1 MASNLIDKLLQETYD
16 RARKTHINKKA
27 RENIDRAGLHYIE
40 ITKADIESIISYNY
54 VAIRMSKSVTTERK
68 RLVASGA
75 QGVTRGEAAQN
86 VLEGSSPT
94 ATRVRQEASQISE
107 IIFNQFVDTYNKKV
121 SEVEYQ
127 AKLTGSTITILQP
140 RNHAIKAKETILEGL
155 TSNAGDTL
163 FKNIIKGRERKSFT
177 RRTQFLH
184 VGKTVGVQILE
195 DLKQNLNVGPQSAGK
210 QAAFDVIMQM
220 LDEVEFNW
228 SIDDSYSDRTISVV
242 GKLGQTLINRPGED
256 SNDWTNLRPE
266 LERRL
271 ADELNK
277 RRIDLGSGQSS
288 QPFDERAAKHL
299 INEQL
304 LKPLKK
310 KGVKVTPFK
319 VDKPKKRSN
328 TLKKGPVRKTPT
340 PAGIAATGRKRVVQ
354 KRKTQK
360 RSDTGASDMLKLV
373 VMFNQKLPDA
383 IVNNMG
389 PPALSNQTGRFA
401 NSVRVTDITK
411 TPQGFPSVG
420 YTYQKN
426 PYQTFESG
434 YQQGSPEYDPR
445 NLINKSI
452 REVAAEFAIGRFYTR
467 RV

>member
-16 RARKTHINKKA
+16 RARKRHINKKA

-75 QGVTRGEAAQN
+75 EGVTRGEAAQS

-140 RNHAIKAKETILEGL
+140 KNHAIKAKETILEGL
-155 TSNAGDTL
+155 TSNAGDSL

-242 GKLGQTLINRPGED
+242 GKLGQTLINKPGQD
-256 SNDWTNLRPE
+256 SNDWTNLKPE

-328 TLKKGPVRKTPT
+328 TLKKEPVRKTPSA
-340 PAGIAATGRKRVVQ
+340 AGIAATGRKKVVQ
-354 KRKTQK
+354 KRKTQ
-360 RSDTGASDMLKLV
+360 RRTDTGASDMLKLV

-389 PPALSNQTGRFA
+389 APALENRTGRFA

-434 YQQGSPEYDPR
+434 YQQGSPEYAPR

>member
-75 QGVTRGEAAQN
+75 EGVTRGEAAQS

-127 AKLTGSTITILQP
+127 AKLTGSAITILQP

-155 TSNAGDTL
+155 TSNAGDSL

-228 SIDDSYSDRTISVV
+228 SIDDSYSNRNISVV
-242 GKLGQTLINRPGED
+242 GKLGQTLINKPGQD

-328 TLKKGPVRKTPT
+328 TLKKGPVRKTPSA
-340 PAGIAATGRKRVVQ
+340 AGIAATGRKRVVQ
-354 KRKTQK
+354 KRKTQ
-360 RSDTGASDMLKLV
+360 RRTDTGASDMLKLV

-389 PPALSNQTGRFA
+389 APALENRTGRFA

>member
-27 RENIDRAGLHYIE
+27 RENIDRSGLHYIE
-40 ITKADIESIISYNY
+40 ITKADIENIISYNY

-75 QGVTRGEAAQN
+75 EGVTRGEAAQN

-140 RNHAIKAKETILEGL
+140 KNHAIKAKETILEGL

-195 DLKQNLNVGPQSAGK
+195 DLKQNLNLNPKSEGK

-242 GKLGQTLINRPGED
+242 GKLGQTLINKPGED

-310 KGVKVTPFK
+310 KGVKTTPFK
-319 VDKPKKRSN
+319 TDKPKNRSN
-328 TLKKGPVRKTPT
+328 TLKKGPARKKPT
-340 PAGIAATGRKRVVQ
+340 AAGIAATGRKKVVQ

-411 TPQGFPSVG
+411 TAQGFPSVG

-434 YQQGSPEYDPR
+434 YRQGSPEYDPR

>member
-1 MASNLIDKLLQETYD
+1 MASKLIDKLLQETYD

-75 QGVTRGEAAQN
+75 EGVTRGEAAQS

-155 TSNAGDTL
+155 TSNVGDSL

-228 SIDDSYSDRTISVV
+228 SIDDSYSNRNISVV
-242 GKLGQTLINRPGED
+242 GKLGQTLINKPGED

-328 TLKKGPVRKTPT
+328 TLKKGPVRKTPSA
-340 PAGIAATGRKRVVQ
+340 AGIAATGRKRVVQ

-360 RSDTGASDMLKLV
+360 RTDTGASDMLKLV

-389 PPALSNQTGRFA
+389 APALENRTGRFA

>member
-242 GKLGQTLINRPGED
+242 GKLGQTLINKPGED
-256 SNDWTNLRPE
+256 SNDWINLRPE

-340 PAGIAATGRKRVVQ
+340 PVGIAATGRKRVVQ

>member
-195 DLKQNLNVGPQSAGK
+195 DLKQNLDVGPQSAGK
-210 QAAFDVIMQM
+210 QAAVDVIMQM

-242 GKLGQTLINRPGED
+242 GKLGQTLINKPGED

-360 RSDTGASDMLKLV
+360 RADTGASDMLKLV

>member
-75 QGVTRGEAAQN
+75 EGVTRGEAAQN

-107 IIFNQFVDTYNKKV
+107 IIFKQFVDTYNKKV

-127 AKLTGSTITILQP
+127 AKRTGSTIIILQP

-155 TSNAGDTL
+155 TSNAGDSL

-195 DLKQNLNVGPQSAGK
+195 DLKQNLNVSPQSAGK

-228 SIDDSYSDRTISVV
+228 SIDDSYSNRNISVV
-242 GKLGQTLINRPGED
+242 GKLGQTLINKPGED

-266 LERRL
+266 LEKRL

-277 RRIDLGSGQSS
+277 RRIDLGSGESS

-328 TLKKGPVRKTPT
+328 TLKKGPVRKTPSA
-340 PAGIAATGRKRVVQ
+340 AGIAATGRKKVIQ

-389 PPALSNQTGRFA
+389 APALENRTGRFA

>member
-1 MASNLIDKLLQETYD
+1 MASTLIDKLLEETYE
-16 RARKTHINKKA
+16 RARKNHINKKA

-94 ATRVRQEASQISE
+94 ATRLRQEASEIAE
-107 IIFNQFVDTYNKKV
+107 IIFNQFVNTYNKKV
-121 SEVEYQ
+121 SETEYK
-127 AKLTGSTITILQP
+127 AKLTGNVITILQP
-140 RNHAIKAKETILEGL
+140 RNHAFKAKDTILEGL
-155 TSNAGDTL
+155 TSSAGDTL

-195 DLKQNLNVGPQSAGK
+195 DLKDNLTLEPDT
-210 QAAFDVIMQM
+210 AAEKAALDVIMQM

-228 SIDDSYSDRTISVV
+228 SIDDSYSNRNISVV
-242 GKLGQTLINRPGED
+242 GKLGQTLINKPGED
-256 SNDWTNLRPE
+256 SNDWSNLRPE

-271 ADELNK
+271 ADELSN

-319 VDKPKKRSN
+319 VEKPKKRSN
-328 TLKKGPVRKTPT
+328 TLKKGPVRKTP
-340 PAGIAATGRKRVVQ
+340 AAGGIAATGRKRVVQ

>member
-94 ATRVRQEASQISE
+94 ATRVRQEASQISK

-195 DLKQNLNVGPQSAGK
+195 DLKQNLDVGPQSAGK

-242 GKLGQTLINRPGED
+242 GKLGQTLINKPGED

-310 KGVKVTPFK
+310 KGVKITPFK

-360 RSDTGASDMLKLV
+360 RADTGASDMLKLV

-445 NLINKSI
+445 NLINK
-452 REVAAEFAIGRFYTR
+452 
-467 RV
+467 

>member
-94 ATRVRQEASQISE
+94 ATRVRQEASQISK

-195 DLKQNLNVGPQSAGK
+195 DLKQNLDVGPKSAGK

-242 GKLGQTLINRPGED
+242 GKLGQTLINKPGED

-310 KGVKVTPFK
+310 KGVKITPFK

-360 RSDTGASDMLKLV
+360 RADTGASDMLKLV

>member
-94 ATRVRQEASQISE
+94 ATRVRQEASQISK

-195 DLKQNLNVGPQSAGK
+195 DLKQNLDVGPKSAGK

-340 PAGIAATGRKRVVQ
+340 PVGIAATGRKRVVQ

>member
-75 QGVTRGEAAQN
+75 EGVTRGEAAQN

-155 TSNAGDTL
+155 TSNAGDSL

-228 SIDDSYSDRTISVV
+228 SIDDSYSNRNISVT
-242 GKLGQTLINRPGED
+242 GKLGQTLINKPGQD

-328 TLKKGPVRKTPT
+328 TLKKGPVRKTPSA
-340 PAGIAATGRKRVVQ
+340 AGIAATGRKRVVQ
-354 KRKTQK
+354 KRKTQ
-360 RSDTGASDMLKLV
+360 RRTDTGASDMLKLV

-389 PPALSNQTGRFA
+389 APALENRTGRFA

>member
-40 ITKADIESIISYNY
+40 ITKTDIESIISYNY

-75 QGVTRGEAAQN
+75 EGVTRGEAAQN

-184 VGKTVGVQILE
+184 IGRTVGVQILD
-195 DLKQNLNVGPQSAGK
+195 DLKSNLELKPKNEAK
-210 QAAFDVIMQM
+210 QAALDVIMQM
-220 LDEVEFNW
+220 LDEVEFSW
-228 SIDDSYSDRTISVV
+228 SIDDSYSDRNIYVV
-242 GKLGQTLINRPGED
+242 GKLGQTLINKPGED

-266 LERRL
+266 LEKRL
-271 ADELNK
+271 AAELNN
-277 RRIDLGSGQSS
+277 RRIDLGSGESS

-328 TLKKGPVRKTPT
+328 TLKKTPT
-340 PAGIAATGRKRVVQ
+340 SKKPNPGGIAATGRKKVVQ

-389 PPALSNQTGRFA
+389 SPALENRTGRFA

-420 YTYQKN
+420 YTYQKS

>member
-94 ATRVRQEASQISE
+94 ATRVRQEASQISK

-242 GKLGQTLINRPGED
+242 GKLGQTLINKPGED

>member
-94 ATRVRQEASQISE
+94 ATRVRQEASQISK

-195 DLKQNLNVGPQSAGK
+195 DLKQNLDVGPKSAGK

-242 GKLGQTLINRPGED
+242 GKLGQTLINKPGED

>member
-1 MASNLIDKLLQETYD
+1 M
-16 RARKTHINKKA
+16 
-27 RENIDRAGLHYIE
+27 
-40 ITKADIESIISYNY
+40 
-54 VAIRMSKSVTTERK
+54 
-68 RLVASGA
+68 
-75 QGVTRGEAAQN
+75 
-86 VLEGSSPT
+86 
-94 ATRVRQEASQISE
+94 
-107 IIFNQFVDTYNKKV
+107 DTYNKKV

-163 FKNIIKGRERKSFT
+163 FKNIIKGRGRKSFT

>member
-16 RARKTHINKKA
+16 RARKSHINKKA
-27 RENIDRAGLHYIE
+27 RENIDRSGLHYIE

-54 VAIRMSKSVTTERK
+54 VAIRMSKSITTERK

-75 QGVTRGEAAQN
+75 EGVTRGEAAQN

-94 ATRVRQEASQISE
+94 ATKVRQEASQISD

-121 SEVEYQ
+121 SEVEYK
-127 AKLTGSTITILQP
+127 AKRTGSTITILQP
-140 RNHAIKAKETILEGL
+140 KNHAIKAKETILEGL
-155 TSNAGDTL
+155 TSNAGDSL
-163 FKNIIKGRERKSFT
+163 FKSIVKGRERKSFT

-184 VGKTVGVQILE
+184 IGKTVGVQILE

-210 QAAFDVIMQM
+210 QAAFDIIMEM
-220 LDEVEFNW
+220 LDEVEFGW
-228 SIDDSYSDRTISVV
+228 SIDDSYSNRTISVV
-242 GKLGQTLINRPGED
+242 GKLGQTLINKPGQD
-256 SNDWTNLRPE
+256 SNDWSKLRPE

-271 ADELNK
+271 AGELNK

-310 KGVKVTPFK
+310 KGIKATPFK

-328 TLKKGPVRKTPT
+328 TLQKSSSGKTPT
-340 PAGIAATGRKRVVQ
+340 PAGIVAAGRKKVVQ

-360 RSDTGASDMLKLV
+360 RSDTSASDMLKLV

-389 PPALSNQTGRFA
+389 SPALN
-401 NSVRVTDITK
+401 N
-411 TPQGFPSVG
+411 
-420 YTYQKN
+420 
-426 PYQTFESG
+426 
-434 YQQGSPEYDPR
+434 
-445 NLINKSI
+445 
-452 REVAAEFAIGRFYTR
+452 
-467 RV
+467 

>member
-75 QGVTRGEAAQN
+75 EGVTRGEAAQN

-242 GKLGQTLINRPGED
+242 GKLGQTLINKPGED
-256 SNDWTNLRPE
+256 SNDWINLRPE

-277 RRIDLGSGQSS
+277 RRVDLGSGQSS

-319 VDKPKKRSN
+319 VDRPKKRSN

-340 PAGIAATGRKRVVQ
+340 AAGIAATGRKKVVQ

>member
-1 MASNLIDKLLQETYD
+1 MASKLIDKLLEETYK
-16 RARKTHINKKA
+16 RARKNHINKKA
-27 RENIDRAGLHYIE
+27 RENIDRDGLHYIE
-40 ITKADIESIISYNY
+40 VTKDDIESIISYNY

-75 QGVTRGEAAQN
+75 EGVTRGEAAQN
-86 VLEGSSPT
+86 VLEGSSVT
-94 ATRVRQEASQISE
+94 ATRLRQEAANIAQM
-107 IIFNQFVDTYNKKV
+107 IFNQFVELYNKKV
-121 SEVEYQ
+121 SETEYK
-127 AKLTGSTITILQP
+127 AKYSGKGIVILQP
-140 RNHAIKAKETILEGL
+140 RNHAFKAKDTILESL

-184 VGKTVGVQILE
+184 VGRTVGVQILD
-195 DLKQNLNVGPQSAGK
+195 DLKDNLTLKADSDAK
-210 QAAFDVIMQM
+210 KAALDVIMQM
-220 LDEVEFNW
+220 LDEVEFSWN
-228 SIDDSYSDRTISVV
+228 IDDSYSDRNIYVV
-242 GKLGQTLINRPGED
+242 GKLGQTLINKPGED

-271 ADELNK
+271 ADELNA
-277 RRIDLGSGQSS
+277 RRIDLGSGESS

-310 KGVKVTPFK
+310 KGVKVTTFK

-328 TLKKGPVRKTPT
+328 TLKKGPVRKTRAP
-340 PAGIAATGRKRVVQ
+340 GSMIATGRKKVVQ

-389 PPALSNQTGRFA
+389 PPALTNQTGRFA

-411 TPQGFPSVG
+411 TAQGFPSVG

-434 YQQGSPEYDPR
+434 YRQGSPEYDPR

>member
-195 DLKQNLNVGPQSAGK
+195 DLKQNLDVGPKSAGK

-242 GKLGQTLINRPGED
+242 GKLGQTLINKPGED

-340 PAGIAATGRKRVVQ
+340 PVGIAATGRKRVVQ

>member
-94 ATRVRQEASQISE
+94 ATRVRQEASQISK

-195 DLKQNLNVGPQSAGK
+195 DLKQNLDVGPKSAGK

-242 GKLGQTLINRPGED
+242 GKLGQTLINKPGED

-340 PAGIAATGRKRVVQ
+340 PVGIAATGRKRVVQ

>member
-75 QGVTRGEAAQN
+75 EGVTRGEAAQN
-86 VLEGSSPT
+86 VLEGSSPA

-127 AKLTGSTITILQP
+127 AKLTGSIITILQP
-140 RNHAIKAKETILEGL
+140 KNHAIKAKEAILEGL
-155 TSNAGDTL
+155 TSNAGDSL

-195 DLKQNLNVGPQSAGK
+195 DLKQNLNVGPQPAGK
-210 QAAFDVIMQM
+210 QAAFEVIMQM
-220 LDEVEFNW
+220 LDEVEFSW
-228 SIDDSYSDRTISVV
+228 SIDDSYSDRNIYVV
-242 GKLGQTLINRPGED
+242 GKLGQTLINKPGQD

-271 ADELNK
+271 AEELNN
-277 RRIDLGSGQSS
+277 RRIDLGSGESS

-328 TLKKGPVRKTPT
+328 TLKKAPVRKTPS
-340 PAGIAATGRKRVVQ
+340 PGGIAATGRKKVVQ
-354 KRKTQK
+354 KRKTQ
-360 RSDTGASDMLKLV
+360 RRTDTGASDMLKLV

-389 PPALSNQTGRFA
+389 APALENRTGRFA